1 MTLATWIVG
10 AALNPESLLAWLI
23 VGLIAGFL
31 MSFVMR
37 MEGYKLIGDMLMGIV
52 GAFLGGWLASFLG
65 LTGSH
70 GLIGSIVIVSIG
82 ACVLIAILHAVTR
95 GASR

>member
-37 MEGYKLIGDMLMGIV
+37 MEGYRFIGDILMGIV

-82 ACVLIAILHAVTR
+82 ACALVAILHAVTR